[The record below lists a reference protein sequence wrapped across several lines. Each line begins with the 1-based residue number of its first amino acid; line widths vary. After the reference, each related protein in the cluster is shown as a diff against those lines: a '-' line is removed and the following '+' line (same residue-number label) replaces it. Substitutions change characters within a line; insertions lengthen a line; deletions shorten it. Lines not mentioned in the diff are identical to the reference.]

1 MTELI
6 AESLGIQ
13 TWMWRVP
20 ARIMKIKAELPIE
33 VTREGMFFGFDPGTT
48 HIGIAVID
56 TCKGNHDLT
65 LFQINL
71 ERSDDAITRTIGMKK
86 LISHCVNW
94 FCYPQFA
101 CIEGASFG
109 DRYRQVELAEVR
121 AAAVIWCYDHEFE
134 TRVVPPLVVR
144 KEVFG
149 NGRTKANEVWTNI
162 PADAAN
168 ALACAYFAVSIGE

>member
-6 AESLGIQ
+6 AQSLEIQ

-20 ARIMKIKAELPIE
+20 ARITKITAKPPIE
-33 VTREGMFFGFDPGTT
+33 VTKKGMFLGYDPGTRNS
-48 HIGIAVID
+48 GIAVID
-56 TCKGNHDLT
+56 NCTFRWPVIF
-65 LFQINL
+65 LFQVEL

-134 TRVVPPLVVR
+134 TKVVPPLVVR

-168 ALACAYFAVSIGE
+168 ALACAYWSVLCQ